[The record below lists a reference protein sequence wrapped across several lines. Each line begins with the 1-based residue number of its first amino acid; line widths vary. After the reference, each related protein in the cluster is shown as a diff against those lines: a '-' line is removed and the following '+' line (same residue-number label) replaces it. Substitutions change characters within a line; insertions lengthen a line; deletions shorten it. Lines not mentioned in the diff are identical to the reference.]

1 LTKATQNKTEYSKG
15 DVNGDTTINSTDYA
29 MCKRIVLHTYNPTT
43 SQFNAADIDG
53 DGAVTL
59 AEAEK
64 IKEYYLRTYY
74 FPPY

>member
-1 LTKATQNKTEYSKG
+1 MKTKFLQTVAFLLALALAF
-15 DVNGDTTINSTDYA
+15 I
-29 MCKRIVLHTYNPTT
+29 PT
-43 SQFNAADIDG
+43 AA
-53 DGAVTL
+53 L